1 MDSIEKFIRQVSYKF
16 PKGYPDMNNEQD
28 IQLLNTLL
36 EELGVNPNTN
46 PKKDLKSTIK
56 DLTGKQKGPSK
67 LETFTNL
74 AILTY
79 EQYKSNLGEIIKIF
93 PNPISKI
100 EDWKSYIDEDSSNK
114 GVSVEN
120 SIKNYVIKKKV
131 KAEKIGGKGEDLLIG
146 DKIVEIKSMKDNKIN
161 TQLQTSFYM
170 NDPNKFY
177 MFISNT
183 SAPDIDVRIVSSQ
196 LLYKA
201 ALGDEIVDEI
211 EKSKGE
217 GSDILSKQLD
227 DGLKKLDV
235 KKFIMSSLLTGKTS
249 EETKSFFIGKDNN
262 IRVRFI
268 INIEPK

>member
-1 MDSIEKFIRQVSYKF
+1 M
-16 PKGYPDMNNEQD
+16 
-28 IQLLNTLL
+28 
-36 EELGVNPNTN
+36 
-46 PKKDLKSTIK
+46 
-56 DLTGKQKGPSK
+56 
-67 LETFTNL
+67 
-74 AILTY
+74 
-79 EQYKSNLGEIIKIF
+79 
-93 PNPISKI
+93 
-100 EDWKSYIDEDSSNK
+100 
-114 GVSVEN
+114 
-120 SIKNYVIKKKV
+120 
-131 KAEKIGGKGEDLLIG
+131 IG